1 MHGIVAKN
9 GDTKGYKSVRGEKL
23 GEFVA
28 VLHLE
33 IFVDFFFYVFFFFF
47 CIRENLGMNRMMDLL
62 IVLFRIC
69 FFFFCIRGSLNL
81 NRE

>member
-9 GDTKGYKSVRGEKL
+9 GDTKEYKSVRGEKL

-47 CIRENLGMNRMMDLL
+47 LYKRK
-62 IVLFRIC
+62 FRD
-69 FFFFCIRGSLNL
+69 
-81 NRE
+81 E

>member
-33 IFVDFFFYVFFFFF
+33 IFVDSFFYVFFFFF

>member
-28 VLHLE
+28 VLH
-33 IFVDFFFYVFFFFF
+33 FFFFVFFFFF
-47 CIRENLGMNRMMDLL
+47 LYKRK
-62 IVLFRIC
+62 FRD
-69 FFFFCIRGSLNL
+69 
-81 NRE
+81 E

>member
-47 CIRENLGMNRMMDLL
+47 LYKRK
-62 IVLFRIC
+62 FRD
-69 FFFFCIRGSLNL
+69 
-81 NRE
+81 E